1 MIMLVSNSLAELG
14 SCGPSPLVAV
24 CGTVSS
30 FVTVITSPFATVSE
44 SGAYAGF
51 PGVAAPVGIDKV
63 GPTDAAGAA
72 GAEELDPVVVD
83 SDAPGASAGVGADV
97 GADAGVSG
105 DGGGAETGGGI
116 LAVSSQ

>member
-1 MIMLVSNSLAELG
+1 MLVSNSFAELG

-30 FVTVITSPFATVSE
+30 FVTVITSPFATVRV

-51 PGVAAPVGIDKV
+51 PGVAAPTGIDSV
-63 GPTDAAGAA
+63 GPAEAAGAA
-72 GAEELDPVVVD
+72 VVDELAPVVAD
-83 SDAPGASAGVGADV
+83 SDAPGAGPGVGSAV
-97 GADAGVSG
+97 GADAGLSG
-105 DGGGAETGGGI
+105 VGGAETGGGI

>member
-1 MIMLVSNSLAELG
+1 MIMLVSNSFAELG

-51 PGVAAPVGIDKV
+51 PGVEEPVGIDSV
-63 GPTDAAGAA
+63 GPPDAAGGA
-72 GAEELDPVVVD
+72 GGEELDPVVAD
-83 SDAPGASAGVGADV
+83 SDAPGTGTGVGADV
-97 GADAGVSG
+97 GADAGLSAV
-105 DGGGAETGGGI
+105 GGAETGGGI

>member
-1 MIMLVSNSLAELG
+1 MIMPVSNSFAELG

-24 CGTVSS
+24 CGTLSS

-51 PGVAAPVGIDKV
+51 PGVEDPVGIDSV
-63 GPTDAAGAA
+63 GPVADAAGAA
-72 GAEELDPVVVD
+72 GAEELDPVVAD
-83 SDAPGASAGVGADV
+83 SDAPGAGAGVGADV
-97 GADAGVSG
+97 GADAGLSAV
-105 DGGGAETGGGI
+105 GGAETGGGI

>member
-1 MIMLVSNSLAELG
+1 MLVSNSFAELG

-24 CGTVSS
+24 CGAVSS

-51 PGVAAPVGIDKV
+51 PGVAAPVGIDSV
-63 GPTDAAGAA
+63 GPPDAAGAP
-72 GAEELDPVVVD
+72 GDEEIDPVVAV
-83 SDAPGASAGVGADV
+83 SAAPGAAAGVGAEV
-97 GADAGVSG
+97 GGDAGVSG